1 MVVKKFFGSSTREAL
16 RLVRDELGEDAL
28 ILSNRPGKDG
38 GVEIMAIADV
48 ELSAVAKA
56 VPAPTPRPRVEQPA
70 NSPVQRAIAR
80 TYALPVEPLESHWNS
95 PRSAESTPPARTSFA
110 VVDTFD
116 EAPAPLSAALPP
128 LDVEPAPAAIA
139 LPADE
144 PVPEADFAPTLESPL
159 PEADQNWLDSD
170 APASPRPQLHPDLSQ
185 VTATVSS
192 EIRSVG
198 DEVRQLRSLLQSQ
211 LAGFAWSEMREHAPE
226 RLELYR
232 RLLSCGFSAAL
243 IRQLIDKLPEA
254 YKGDT
259 ALQWARSAL
268 AHNLRCGDIDTDLFD
283 AGGVFALV
291 GPTGVGKTTTVAK
304 LAARATLK
312 FGAQNVALITSDS
325 YRIGAQ
331 DQLRIYGKILGVPV
345 HAVQSGQDLSLALAD
360 LSERHLVLIDT
371 MGMSQRDSRVTE
383 QTDLLSAAV
392 QRPVNRILLLAANAD
407 GHTLDDVVNHY
418 RGDGLFGCILSK
430 LDEAVPLGSC
440 LDVVIRHRLNLLS
453 LANGQR
459 VPEDLHPAQAAL
471 LIERAFAPRQ
481 APSPFEL
488 FTDELPLLHA
498 AQAGLL

>member
-1 MVVKKFFGSSTREAL
+1 MVVKKFFGNSTREAL

-56 VPAPTPRPRVEQPA
+56 VPNPVTSPRPQSA
-70 NSPVQRAIAR
+70 THSPVQRAIAR
-80 TYALPVEPLESHWNS
+80 TYALPVEPLEHSWNN
-95 PRSAESTPPARTSFA
+95 RRHDEMASAVTMHSFA
-110 VVDTFD
+110 QLSTDAATKPQPLVEPSPSEALMAELPD
-116 EAPAPLSAALPP
+116 EAPQVDASS
-128 LDVEPAPAAIA
+128 
-139 LPADE
+139 
-144 PVPEADFAPTLESPL
+144 APTLKSPL
-159 PEADQNWLDSD
+159 TEVDHTWLDD
-170 APASPRPQLHPDLSQ
+170 GPPIPTSPPLHPDLSQ

-211 LAGFAWSEMREHAPE
+211 LAGFAWSDMREQAPE

-254 YKGDT
+254 YKSET
-259 ALQWARSAL
+259 ALQWARSTL
-268 AHNLRCGDIDTDLFD
+268 AHNLRCGDIEADLFE

-312 FGAQNVALITSDS
+312 YGAQNVALITSDS

-360 LSERHLVLIDT
+360 LSERHVVLIDT
-371 MGMSQRDSRVTE
+371 MGMSQRDSRVIE
-383 QTDLLSAAV
+383 QTDLLSAATK
-392 QRPVNRILLLAANAD
+392 RPVNRILLLAANSD

-418 RGDGLFGCILSK
+418 RGNGLFGCILSK

-440 LDVVIRHRLNLLS
+440 LDVVIRHRLQLLA

-459 VPEDLHPAQAAL
+459 VPEDLHAAQPAP

-488 FTDELPLLHA
+488 FTDELPMMHA

>member
-56 VPAPTPRPRVEQPA
+56 VPAPTPRPRAEQPA
-70 NSPVQRAIAR
+70 GHSPVQRAIAR

-95 PRSAESTPPARTSFA
+95 PRPAEPAPLARPSFA
-110 VVDTFD
+110 VVDAFVDTPTALA
-116 EAPAPLSAALPP
+116 EALSPLNA
-128 LDVEPAPAAIA
+128 EPAPAIIEPA
-139 LPADE
+139 ADE
-144 PVPEADFAPTLESPL
+144 PDAAFAPTLESPL
-159 PEADQNWLDSD
+159 PEADRTWLDD
-170 APASPRPQLHPDLSQ
+170 GAPVPPHPPLHPDLSQ

-259 ALQWARSAL
+259 AVQWARSAL
-268 AHNLRCGDIDTDLFD
+268 AHNLRCGDIDADLFD

-383 QTDLLSAAV
+383 QTDLLSAAA